1 MSAWQIK
8 PAEDGPHSVDEWVRA
23 EGRGQ
28 REWTGQKEG
37 KDCGDG
43 SKGWVEGGKR
53 VEGGERLSEEV
64 KGGEGL
70 RGWVKEMG

>member
-28 REWTGQKEG
+28 RKWTGQKEG

-43 SKGWVEGGKR
+43 SKRW

-70 RGWVKEMG
+70 WGWVKETG